1 LKVTI
6 VYSGATGE
14 VILSKS
20 RFEKLFS
27 PDEANR
33 LIPRLEIIM
42 RDLQLMANFVRT
54 RINELA
60 AEDPDLLNRTLP
72 EIVELHP
79 DLDEPS
85 TRMAQAVEQIEEL
98 GCFLKDIDQGL
109 VDFPF
114 DNGEEVVFLCWQ
126 FGEQS
131 VIAWHP
137 MEGGFEGRRPL
148 PGAPKPWLN

>member
-1 LKVTI
+1 MPSA
-6 VYSGATGE
+6 SGEMT
-14 VILSKS
+14 LSKT

-27 PDEANR
+27 PDEANH

-42 RDLQLMANFVRT
+42 RDLQLMANHVRT
-54 RINELA
+54 RIYELA
-60 AEDPDLLNRTLP
+60 AHNRDLLNHPLP

-85 TRMAQAVEQIEEL
+85 TRMAEAVEQIEEF

-114 DNGEEVVFLCWQ
+114 DNGDEVVFLCWQ

-137 MEGGFEGRRPL
+137 VEGGFEGRQPL